1 MLRKLVVLF
10 FITLPILSFADEPTL
25 NKNTRSLSGVEV
37 PKISLQEIKTQE
49 SKRVGK
55 VEFRKWFF
63 HIYNAELYTENGK
76 FSWDKPFL
84 LKIHYLLSFKSRVIT
99 NRTIREI
106 AEQHPEAVRK
116 NKKKYKQM
124 IASVIPDIKKN
135 SNLYGYMDKDG
146 YGYIFT
152 DQNLVGKINDKQLSK
167 YFFEIWLSD
176 NTANHQLSTKLRGL
190 S

>member
-10 FITLPILSFADEPTL
+10 FITLPILSFSTEPKL
-25 NKNTRSLSGVEV
+25 N
-37 PKISLQEIKTQE
+37 EILTTNNQQ
-49 SKRVGK
+49 VGQ

-63 HIYNAELYTENGK
+63 HIYDAGLYTQNGK
-76 FSWDKPFL
+76 FDWNQPFT

-99 NRTIREI
+99 NRTISEI
-106 AEQHPEAVRK
+106 AKQHPEAVRQ
-116 NKKKYKQM
+116 NRKKYKQI
-124 IASVIPDIKKN
+124 IAAVIPDIKKN

-176 NTANHQLSTKLRGL
+176 NSANHQLSTKLRGL